1 MGLLDSI
8 LGGIAGNAVG
18 RTGGL
23 GGLQGLGRGSGR
35 SSILIALLP
44 VVLNMLANRRG
55 NAATGGLGTRGLGLG
70 GSAGGMGGLGAIA
83 GLGGLGALLQQ
94 FQQKGYGEQVQ
105 SWVGTGQNQP
115 IAPDA
120 LADVFDRDQ
129 LSQIASQAGVSEDDA
144 RAGLSE
150 LLPQAVDYLTPH
162 GQLPEPARLV
172 SRIDDAERELQQT

>member
-8 LGGIAGNAVG
+8 LGGIAGNAIG
-18 RTGGL
+18 RAGGL
-23 GGLQGLGRGSGR
+23 GGLGGLKRAGGR
-35 SSILIALLP
+35 SSILVALLP

-55 NAATGGLGTRGLGLG
+55 GASLGGGGMRGLGLS
-70 GSAGGMGGLGAIA
+70 GSAGGMGGLGAMA

-94 FQQKGYGEQVQ
+94 FQHKGYGDQVQ

-120 LADVFDRDQ
+120 LSEVFDRDQ

-150 LLPQAVDYLTPH
+150 LLPQVVDYLTPH
-162 GQLPEPARLV
+162 GQLPEPDQLV
-172 SRIDDAERELQQT
+172 SRIDDVERELQQT